1 MWLKCIILEMV
12 KVYIVSE
19 QRKVAVQE
27 ARVYRDRGERTLGD
41 AAGGKGT
48 GGTGIMSFLQ
58 PLRNETRSMKISRP
72 R

>member
-48 GGTGIMSFLQ
+48 RTEERETGIM
-58 PLRNETRSMKISRP
+58 
-72 R
+72 